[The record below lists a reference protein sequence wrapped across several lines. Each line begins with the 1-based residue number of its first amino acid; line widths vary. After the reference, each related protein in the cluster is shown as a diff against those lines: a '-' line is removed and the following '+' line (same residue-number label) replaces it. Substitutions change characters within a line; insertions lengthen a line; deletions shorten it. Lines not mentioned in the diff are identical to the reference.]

1 MLDKKMPKRRKD
13 AKPDSKAAP
22 VKGRKKALPRKPGRP
37 REDGD
42 LREKILDHAEIV
54 FAEGGY
60 LGSSTRQIA
69 VQAGVTQ
76 SLVRYYFSTKD
87 QLYREVF
94 LRRGELLAARRLELL
109 DKLIASKKSFD
120 VDDVLMAYLEPQWDM
135 KYDTDGGSSFVGL
148 QARLHSEPEEQALR
162 LRREIYDGPVKRYL
176 SVLGP
181 LLPHVPS
188 HILSVRMSFL
198 VGTYM
203 YMLNDLG
210 RIGDFTDG
218 QVTSLDRHE
227 MLKQL
232 VSFLS
237 AGLRAPPP

>member
-1 MLDKKMPKRRKD
+1 MSDKKMPKKKTARIT
-13 AKPDSKAAP
+13 ASKAAP
-22 VKGRKKALPRKPGRP
+22 SGKKKSPPRKAGRP
-37 REDGD
+37 RKDGD
-42 LREKILDHAEIV
+42 LRGKILDHAEVI

-76 SLVRYYFSTKD
+76 SLVRYYFSSKE

-94 LRRGELLAARRLELL
+94 LRRGKLLAARRLELL
-109 DKLIASKKSFD
+109 DKLVNSGKTFEVED
-120 VDDVLMAYLEPQWDM
+120 VIMAYLEPQWDM
-135 KYDTDGGSSFVGL
+135 KYDEGGGSAFVRM
-148 QARLHSEPEEQALR
+148 QARLHSEPEEQSMR

-176 SVLGP
+176 DVLEP
-181 LLPHVPS
+181 LLPHVPNE
-188 HILSVRMSFL
+188 ILSVRMSFL

-203 YMLNDLG
+203 FMLNGLG
-210 RIGDFTDG
+210 RIGDFTHG
-218 QVTSLDRHE
+218 QITTLNKQE

-237 AGLRAPPP
+237 AGLRADPP